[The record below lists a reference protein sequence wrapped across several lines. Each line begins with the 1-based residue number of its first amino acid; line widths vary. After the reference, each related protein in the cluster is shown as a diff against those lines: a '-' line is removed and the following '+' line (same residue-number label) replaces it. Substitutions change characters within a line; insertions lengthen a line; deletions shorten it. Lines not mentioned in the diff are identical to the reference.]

1 MTDRRTPLQRSYNM
15 SRIHG
20 KNTSPELK
28 VRRWLHGQGFRFR
41 VNVRM
46 LPGSPDIVLAKYR
59 TCIFVNGCFWHGHK
73 GCSKYTVPKTNV
85 EFWKEKVARNQERDL
100 INNQRLETMAW
111 NIITVWECELTKS
124 RLSETLYRVES
135 EIKANKTKWD
145 AYCIRRKQDRQFAL
159 EQARKRK
166 EIAALVEAE
175 LNEQFHI
182 PVKIKRMSYEG
193 E

>member
-28 VRRWLHGQGFRFR
+28 VRRWLHGRGFRFR

-59 TCIFVNGCFWHGHK
+59 TCIFVNGCFWHGHD
-73 GCSKYTVPKTNV
+73 GCRLYTHPKSNR
-85 EFWKEKVARNQERDL
+85 EFWEQKVARNKMRDQ
-100 INNQRLETMAW
+100 IVEAKLESMGW
-111 NIITVWECELTKS
+111 YVLTVWECELKGAAFVGSMESVAATLLQNREKWLQARANRRDDLAAARS
-124 RLSETLYRVES
+124 LKAARIARDGALLANITIPPSVRRLSE
-135 EIKANKTKWD
+135 
-145 AYCIRRKQDRQFAL
+145 Q
-159 EQARKRK
+159 
-166 EIAALVEAE
+166 
-175 LNEQFHI
+175 
-182 PVKIKRMSYEG
+182 EG

>member
-1 MTDRRTPLQRSYNM
+1 MTPQQRHECM
-15 SRIHG
+15 SSIHS
-20 KNTSPELK
+20 KDTRPEQV
-28 VRRWLHGQGFRFR
+28 VRRELWHRGYRFR
-41 VNVRM
+41 KCVKI
-46 LPGSPDIVLAKYR
+46 LPGTPDIVLPKYR
-59 TCIFVNGCFWHGHK
+59 TVIFVNGCFWHGHK
-73 GCSKYTVPKTNV
+73 ECSKYTVPKTNI

-100 INNQRLETMAW
+100 INNQRLETIAW
-111 NIITVWECELTKS
+111 NIITVWECELTKA
-124 RLSETLYRVES
+124 RLLDTINRVES
-135 EIKANKTKWD
+135 EIKANKAKWE